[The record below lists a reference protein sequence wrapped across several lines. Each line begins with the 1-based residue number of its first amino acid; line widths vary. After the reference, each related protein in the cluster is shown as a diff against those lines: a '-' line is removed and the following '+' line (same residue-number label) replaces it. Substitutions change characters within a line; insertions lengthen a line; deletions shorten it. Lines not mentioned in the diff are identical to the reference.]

1 MGPQNHIISEYFR
14 EQMRA
19 LDRLLERLGPNPTG
33 GPVQKGKVRGMA
45 TPRREEGLGNRQISE
60 IPACLGLSCLSP

>member
-1 MGPQNHIISEYFR
+1 MGTQNHIIGEYFR

-33 GPVQKGKVRGMA
+33 GPVQKGKVGGIA
-45 TPRREEGLGNRQISE
+45 TPRSKEGLGNRQISE
-60 IPACLGLSCLSP
+60 VPACLGL